1 MHEITEK
8 VKEDILKNAAD
19 LFLRLGFKSVTMDDI
34 AQQMAISKKTI
45 YAHFSTKTKLVKA
58 TVEYL
63 IKEIEQGISILSAKK
78 LNPIV
83 ESYEMKKYAM
93 QMLKNEKSSPQFQLK
108 KYYPEVYYPLR
119 DKQFEIVQRIV
130 IDNLE
135 RGITTGH
142 YKGDIPISFVSRIY
156 FVGMLGIKDKNLFPE
171 DEYSNA
177 KLMDYFLRYHLNS
190 ICTQK
195 GLNTLEEL
203 IKSNKQKNE
212 I

>member
-1 MHEITEK
+1 MHEITEI

-19 LFLRLGFKSVTMDDI
+19 LFLNLGFKSVTMDDI

-45 YAHFSTKTKLVKA
+45 YAHFSTKSKLVKA
-58 TVEYL
+58 TVDYL
-63 IKEIEQGISILSAKK
+63 IKEIDLGIAVLSSRK

-83 ESYEMKKYAM
+83 ETYEMKKYAM

-108 KYYPEVYYPLR
+108 KYYPEVYYPLQER
-119 DKQFEIVQRIV
+119 QFEIVQRIV
-130 IDNLE
+130 IENLE

-156 FVGMLGIKDKNLFPE
+156 FVGMLGIKDKDLFPE

-177 KLMDYFLRYHLNS
+177 KLMDYFLRYHLSS
-190 ICTQK
+190 ICTEK
-195 GLNTLEEL
+195 GLKTLDEL
-203 IKSNKQKNE
+203 LESNKQANE

>member
-1 MHEITEK
+1 M
-8 VKEDILKNAAD
+8 KEDIIKNATD
-19 LFLRLGFKSVTMDDI
+19 LFLSLGFKSVTMDDI

-58 TVEYL
+58 TVDYL
-63 IKEIEQGISILSAKK
+63 IKEIEQGITILSTRK

-83 ESYEMKKYAM
+83 ETYEMKKYAM

-119 DKQFEIVQRIV
+119 EKQFEIVQRTV

-156 FVGMLGIKDKNLFPE
+156 FVGMLGIKDKDLFPE

-177 KLMDYFLRYHLNS
+177 KLMDYFLKYHLSS
-190 ICTQK
+190 ICTEK
-195 GLNTLEEL
+195 GLKKLDEL
-203 IKSNKQKNE
+203 LKSNKQGDE

>member
-1 MHEITEK
+1 
-8 VKEDILKNAAD
+8 VKDDIIKNATD
-19 LFLRLGFKSVTMDDI
+19 LFLSLGFKSVTMDDI

-63 IKEIEQGISILSAKK
+63 IKEIEQGIAILSARK
-78 LNPIV
+78 LNPII
-83 ESYEMKKYAM
+83 ETFEMKKYAM

-108 KYYPEVYYPLR
+108 KYYPEIYYPLR
-119 DKQFEIVQRIV
+119 EKQFEIVQRIL

-142 YKGDIPISFVSRIY
+142 YKGDIPISFISRIY

-177 KLMDYFLRYHLNS
+177 KLMDYFLKYHLSS
-190 ICTQK
+190 ICTGK
-195 GLNTLEEL
+195 GLETLDEL
-203 IKSNKQKNE
+203 LKSNNYKNE

>member
-1 MHEITEK
+1 M
-8 VKEDILKNAAD
+8 KEDIIKNATD
-19 LFLRLGFKSVTMDDI
+19 LFLSLGFKSVTMDDI

-58 TVEYL
+58 TVDYL
-63 IKEIEQGISILSAKK
+63 IKEIEQGIAVLSSRK
-78 LNPIV
+78 LNPII
-83 ESYEMKKYAM
+83 ESYEMKEYAM

-108 KYYPEVYYPLR
+108 KYYPEVYYSLR
-119 DKQFEIVQRIV
+119 EKQFEIVQRTV

-142 YKGDIPISFVSRIY
+142 YKGNIPISFVSRIY
-156 FVGMLGIKDKNLFPE
+156 FVGMLGIKDKDLFPE

-177 KLMDYFLRYHLNS
+177 KLMDYFLKYHLSS
-190 ICTQK
+190 ICTEK
-195 GLNTLEEL
+195 GINTLDEL
-203 IKSNKQKNE
+203 LKSNKQGNE

>member
-1 MHEITEK
+1 M
-8 VKEDILKNAAD
+8 KEDILKNAAD
-19 LFLRLGFKSVTMDDI
+19 LFLNLGFKSVTMDDI

-45 YAHFSTKTKLVKA
+45 YAHFSTKSKLVKA
-58 TVEYL
+58 TVDYL
-63 IKEIEQGISILSAKK
+63 IKEIDLGIAVLSSRK

-83 ESYEMKKYAM
+83 ETYEMKKYAM

-108 KYYPEVYYPLR
+108 KYYPEVYYPLQER
-119 DKQFEIVQRIV
+119 QFEIVQRIV
-130 IDNLE
+130 IENLE

-156 FVGMLGIKDKNLFPE
+156 FVGMLGIKDKDLFPE

-177 KLMDYFLRYHLNS
+177 KLMDYFLRYHLSS
-190 ICTQK
+190 ICTEK
-195 GLNTLEEL
+195 GLKTLDEL
-203 IKSNKQKNE
+203 LKSNKQANE

>member
-1 MHEITEK
+1 MK
-8 VKEDILKNAAD
+8 DDILKHAAE
-19 LFLRLGFKSVTMDDI
+19 LFLNLGFKSVTMDDI

-63 IKEIEQGISILSAKK
+63 IKEIEQGIALLSSRK

-83 ESYEMKKYAM
+83 ETYEMKKYAM
-93 QMLKNEKSSPQFQLK
+93 EMLKNEKSSPQFQLK

-119 DKQFEIVQRIV
+119 EKQFEIVQRIV
-130 IDNLE
+130 IENLQ

-171 DEYSNA
+171 EEYSNA
-177 KLMDYFLRYHLNS
+177 KLMDYFLKYHLSS
-190 ICTQK
+190 ICTTK
-195 GLNTLEEL
+195 GLETLNEL
-203 IKSNKQKNE
+203 LKSNKQTNE